1 MRLRASNISVERG
14 GRRLFSNLSFEVAQG
29 EALLVV
35 GPNGVGK
42 SSLLRAIVGLLPL
55 AEGALSREDGDPDAS
70 LAEEAHYV
78 GHADALKGALTAR
91 ENLEFWA
98 AMLAP
103 FPTSRAEGGEGAPKG
118 PMNAAQALDRLGLPR
133 VLDLPVHALSAGQRR
148 RVALARILVAERPL
162 WILDE
167 PLTALDEE
175 AERLFVGVLGE
186 HLAAGGLL
194 VAATHA
200 AIDLAGASQL
210 RLGEAE
216 VSL

>member
-1 MRLRASNISVERG
+1 MRLRASNIAVERG
-14 GRRLFSNLSFEVAQG
+14 ARRLFSNLSFEVARG

-55 AEGALSREDGDPDAS
+55 ADGTLSREGGDPDAS
-70 LAEEAHYV
+70 LGEEAHYV

-98 AMLAP
+98 AMLAT
-103 FPTSRAEGGEGAPKG
+103 FRRSRAGAGELAVKG
-118 PMNAAQALDRLGLPR
+118 PMNAAQALDRLGLQP
-133 VLDLPVHALSAGQRR
+133 VLDLPVHALSAGQKR

-167 PLTALDEE
+167 PLTALDEA
-175 AERLFVGVLGE
+175 AERLFVAVLRE

-194 VAATHA
+194 VAATHL
-200 AIDLAGASQL
+200 AIDLAGAREL
-210 RLGEAE
+210 RLGETQ
-216 VSL
+216 VSP